1 MDGLK
6 QEGREAGHEDQ
17 VIRLPQMRDDP
28 DELGRGFS
36 LPEDDFRQPSAE
48 APMRVEAGEPQIV
61 DREPPGSVEPRAW
74 RLTTLPR
81 YEAIR

>member
-17 VIRLPQMRDDP
+17 VIRLSEMPDDP
-28 DELGRGFS
+28 DELGRGFP

-48 APMRVEAGEPQIV
+48 APMRIEAGESHVV
-61 DREPPGSVEPRAW
+61 DRKPSGSVEPRAW